1 MDQLQDNEY
10 IRVTHEKL
18 MCFLRVLDGIFQ
30 LRGCKDSNLCKI
42 IINNN
47 VAPVYLITSYMCV
60 IIPYM
65 IKHLG
70 RKFCT
75 SYTKLNMYGKLLQLS
90 IFSIQIIIG
99 RLVNRFRVT
108 CKLL

>member
-18 MCFLRVLDGIFQ
+18 TCFLRVLVGIFQ

-47 VAPVYLITSYMCV
+47 VATVYLITSYMCV
-60 IIPYM
+60 IIPYYDKAFEGENFALHTQNLICM
-65 IKHLG
+65 EN
-70 RKFCT
+70 FC
-75 SYTKLNMYGKLLQLS
+75 SCQFFRFKL
-90 IFSIQIIIG
+90 
-99 RLVNRFRVT
+99 
-108 CKLL
+108 